1 MGGKSTQST
10 STVSI
15 PPEVLARYNAVNA
28 KAEQVAA
35 TPFQAYGGQFVA
47 PINPTQQAGIEA
59 TSQYSQAAQ
68 PYYGAATGLALAG
81 AAPVNPQQL
90 QTGRYM
96 SPYTGYVAGATQA
109 ALGQQQGQQLSQQQA
124 EAIRA
129 GAFGGDRAGIQRGV
143 LMGQQ
148 GLATAQALAPIYQQ
162 GYSQALQTAQQQQGV
177 GLQAQQA
184 NRQALQQAAQQV
196 AGLGTGAQQAAL
208 QGAQAQIGAGT
219 LAQQTQQAQD
229 TAQYQQFL
237 QERGYPFQVAQFLAN
252 IAMGTGALSGSTTT
266 TTQPS
271 SFFSDERLKENIE
284 TIGETFDGQPIYK
297 YNYKGEQGTQIGLM
311 AQDVEKHHPE
321 AVGEARGF
329 KTVDYDRATEEAAA
343 RGAKGLVPPNWMGGA
358 VHEPGSFARGG
369 YALSGAVLDPT
380 DMKAILESNRQSLA
394 PFAQAGL
401 YGGPQGQSP
410 MGGKGVVPPPSLATP
425 RGLMTAAAPK
435 PQESGFKQMMGE
447 LQSGQNMYES
457 VLGEK
462 GLFGEKGVGTA
473 IGKKLGLT
481 GTTPPANQNQGSGVA
496 AGPPAKAPVKAP
508 AGGVAPQDKPKIVTS
523 DSTDRNIPQEQ
534 VGVAMPIQRADIDP
548 SLMSGMDSGI
558 MGAARGGQIHRRGYA
573 GLGKVIDPME
583 LQDPSKGVGAYIDDA
598 TESQDKPENLQT
610 PGTGGGGGKSGG
622 LGSDLMTAGN
632 LAMMGAKAAPM
643 VAEGFSA
650 LMAALPFSDARLKD
664 NIRPVG
670 KTYDGQNIYS
680 YDMGDGRTQM
690 GLMAQ
695 EVMDRKPE
703 AVGQRDGFLTL
714 DYDRATEDAAPR
726 YRGGVAPRPH
736 YALGGFEDSLKRT
749 LGFEGGYAED
759 TGGPTMMGISSK
771 ANPDVDLERVKQD
784 PEYRAGIYRER
795 YWNPV
800 VTENMDPKMKHV
812 AFDTAVNL
820 GVGRTNQLLQQAG
833 DDPAK
838 LLQLRQ
844 QHYDRLIQNDPETYG
859 KYGKGWMNRLAGLSQ
874 DIGLEA
880 PAGGVAPKKSWAL
893 RNLPTTTTPEGKEEV
908 NLKQLLIPGL
918 IGLGQMAAS
927 PSRYFGAA
935 ALQGLGAGAQAYANL
950 EKQQADIERTLA
962 EARQAKAGEVS
973 TLSNI
978 PASALIGEVG
988 PDGRVTYKIRPDY
1001 FGGQLKGEA
1010 GGPQKTGLEKAQ
1022 EQAIETGKKAVTGE
1036 PQKGDPLVI
1045 DTTGGKYTFN
1055 LAPRDE
1061 AERDFQ
1067 SNFANLGYRGGSN
1080 AQYILPSLIGSQPAL
1095 AAKAA
1100 KDQEQAQARVEMAA
1114 NVPKQRMETNMM
1126 TDAVFGISP
1135 TGIAGQGPGQSDRA
1149 RALAVYD
1156 WAVKFAGLP
1165 GLTADERQ
1173 NQNITSAQIIEKLRQ
1188 QMGPMQ
1194 AGQYGFHG
1202 SNLAQAI
1209 NDAQISGSLT
1219 PQASAKLAASMYVI
1233 QQEAQ
1238 DFARYYDSYVKKYG
1252 SALNVRE
1259 NFAKEMGQR
1268 YNGEKKLVEQAI
1280 MPVQRTTPDG
1290 KKELTSWYLELM
1302 KNPSLAKRFDQEF
1315 KTPGLARMFLG
1326 G

>member
-1 MGGKSTQST
+1 
-10 STVSI
+10 
-15 PPEVLARYNAVNA
+15 
-28 KAEQVAA
+28 
-35 TPFQAYGGQFVA
+35 
-47 PINPTQQAGIEA
+47 
-59 TSQYSQAAQ
+59 
-68 PYYGAATGLALAG
+68 
-81 AAPVNPQQL
+81 
-90 QTGRYM
+90 
-96 SPYTGYVAGATQA
+96 
-109 ALGQQQGQQLSQQQA
+109 
-124 EAIRA
+124 
-129 GAFGGDRAGIQRGV
+129 
-143 LMGQQ
+143 
-148 GLATAQALAPIYQQ
+148 
-162 GYSQALQTAQQQQGV
+162 
-177 GLQAQQA
+177 
-184 NRQALQQAAQQV
+184 
-196 AGLGTGAQQAAL
+196 
-208 QGAQAQIGAGT
+208 
-219 LAQQTQQAQD
+219 
-229 TAQYQQFL
+229 
-237 QERGYPFQVAQFLAN
+237 
-252 IAMGTGALSGSTTT
+252 
-266 TTQPS
+266 
-271 SFFSDERLKENIE
+271 
-284 TIGETFDGQPIYK
+284 
-297 YNYKGEQGTQIGLM
+297 
-311 AQDVEKHHPE
+311 
-321 AVGEARGF
+321 
-329 KTVDYDRATEEAAA
+329 
-343 RGAKGLVPPNWMGGA
+343 
-358 VHEPGSFARGG
+358 
-369 YALSGAVLDPT
+369 
-380 DMKAILESNRQSLA
+380 
-394 PFAQAGL
+394 
-401 YGGPQGQSP
+401 
-410 MGGKGVVPPPSLATP
+410 
-425 RGLMTAAAPK
+425 
-435 PQESGFKQMMGE
+435 
-447 LQSGQNMYES
+447 
-457 VLGEK
+457 
-462 GLFGEKGVGTA
+462 
-473 IGKKLGLT
+473 
-481 GTTPPANQNQGSGVA
+481 
-496 AGPPAKAPVKAP
+496 
-508 AGGVAPQDKPKIVTS
+508 
-523 DSTDRNIPQEQ
+523 
-534 VGVAMPIQRADIDP
+534 
-548 SLMSGMDSGI
+548 
-558 MGAARGGQIHRRGYA
+558 
-573 GLGKVIDPME
+573 
-583 LQDPSKGVGAYIDDA
+583 
-598 TESQDKPENLQT
+598 
-610 PGTGGGGGKSGG
+610 
-622 LGSDLMTAGN
+622 
-632 LAMMGAKAAPM
+632 MMGAKAAPM
-643 VAEGFSA
+643 IAEGFST

-695 EVMDRKPE
+695 EVLGRKPD

-736 YALGGFEDSLKRT
+736 FQAGGGETEGVVPANYSEEADLPSIRAQEAQAQAAFDHRATVSNAAKEAGIDVNHAMRLVQGESGFKPTPGDDGSSGSVWQLHIGGISDKYPNAGKGNEFFAQARPDLDKT
-749 LGFEGGYAED
+749 LTPQEKIKWLNDDRNQAEISKWVAPEIAKNGAAPWTQARVQGLFGLNREGGAPSGGLGAPTAE
-759 TGGPTMMGISSK
+759 
-771 ANPDVDLERVKQD
+771 
-784 PEYRAGIYRER
+784 
-795 YWNPV
+795 
-800 VTENMDPKMKHV
+800 
-812 AFDTAVNL
+812 
-820 GVGRTNQLLQQAG
+820 
-833 DDPAK
+833 
-838 LLQLRQ
+838 
-844 QHYDRLIQNDPETYG
+844 
-859 KYGKGWMNRLAGLSQ
+859 
-874 DIGLEA
+874 
-880 PAGGVAPKKSWAL
+880 KSWAL

-1010 GGPQKTGLEKAQ
+1010 GGSQKTGLEKAQ

-1036 PQKGDPLVI
+1036 PQKGDPLVV
-1045 DTTGGKYTFN
+1045 DTTGGKYNFN

-1100 KDQEQAQARVEMAA
+1100 KDQEQAQGRVEMAA
-1114 NVPKQRMETNMM
+1114 NVPRQRMETNMM

-1268 YNGEKKLVEQAI
+1268 YDGEKKLVEQAL

-1290 KKELTSWYLELM
+1290 KKEWTSWSLELR